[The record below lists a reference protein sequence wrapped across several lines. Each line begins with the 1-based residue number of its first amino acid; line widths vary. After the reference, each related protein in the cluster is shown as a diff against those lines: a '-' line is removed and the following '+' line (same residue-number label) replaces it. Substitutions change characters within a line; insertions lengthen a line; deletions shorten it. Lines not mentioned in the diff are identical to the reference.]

1 MYLKRL
7 DLQGFKSFPEK
18 VKLDFNKGIT
28 AVVGPNGSGK
38 SNISDSVRWVLGEQ
52 KAKTLRGD
60 KMEDIIFAGTETR
73 RALGFAEVS
82 ITIDNSEGKMPIE
95 YTEVTVTRR
104 VYRSGESEYLI
115 NGTNCR
121 LKDVHELFMDT
132 GIGREGYSII
142 GQGKIDEILSSKS
155 DDRRR
160 LFEEAVGI
168 VKFKNRRQE
177 AFVKLDKE
185 KQNLSR
191 AEDII
196 NELESQIEPLQKQSE
211 TAKKYIDLKEKLK
224 YCDINI
230 FKFER
235 NSINSEIENIYEK
248 LELYSQ
254 SVNEKEQEGEKIR
267 DDIHALKN
275 LSDEYTDKIQN
286 INDNIADKKSNL
298 EKLESTVKLIE
309 EQIVHSLSNIER
321 AKSDKAKAYESMA
334 KNKENI
340 DVENAKI
347 TASDISLKAQNDRLQ
362 NLEQKFSALSSVLSE
377 NESIIDE
384 HKTEMIEK
392 IKVST
397 ELKGD
402 ISRAESM
409 ESQYE
414 RRKEQLENEKAYIE
428 SQIRDSEIHIEALK
442 KHIEINIE
450 KTNKLQNDISKSET
464 ERKNILTNNEIMKAV
479 LKTKEREY
487 NEKKSRLSIL
497 SDMEKEHDG
506 FYKSVKSILKLSSQ
520 GDRRFKGVMGA
531 VGEIISVDKIYETAI
546 EIALG
551 GALQNI
557 VTDNEESA
565 KIAIEYLKHNN
576 LGRATFLP
584 ITAVKGKDIGAEKN
598 KILSEKGILGTADSL
613 VHYDSIYDGIIKFLL
628 GRVIIAEN
636 LDYAVDFSK
645 KYKYSY
651 KVVTLEGDT
660 LSVGGA
666 MTGGSVSK
674 KSTGIFGRS
683 REIKELK
690 EYLDIFGKEVSEI
703 RDKMTASENKIQSIA
718 EKISEMNMA
727 LREIQVKNENAEN
740 DILRTKTSLDDKNQK
755 LNIYILEEKQL
766 KEQSDFAKTDLE
778 RAKERL
784 LITEQEIEKI
794 NEILSKYQTDVESE
808 RVYQNELL
816 NEITDIKINI
826 SNIEQSRKNSENII
840 KQIKYTIKELEKD
853 IEAFDSDKE
862 SLKKDIDA
870 KRDKI
875 SIIKVDILEEQRN
888 IGNLQNELFETGEK
902 RKVAIEKSES
912 LEEKIREISDYI
924 AKLKNDSV
932 RIEARIEKLSED
944 KARICQTI
952 QEEYDIVPDDID
964 CDTENIQSVD
974 SIKKSA
980 YNLKGEIKSLGSVNV
995 DAIEK
1000 YKEVK
1005 ERYTFLCA
1013 QRDDII
1019 EAERKLQSIIS
1030 ELTSLMENQF
1040 REQFE
1045 IISNN
1050 FNETFREMFGGGKA
1064 YLKLSD
1070 ENDVLGSGIEIIAQ
1084 PPGKNL
1090 QNMMLLSGGER
1101 ALTAISILFSILK
1114 MKPSPFCI
1122 LDEIEAALDDA
1133 NVKRYADYL
1142 KKFSGETQ
1150 FIVITH
1156 RKGTMEAADVMYGI
1170 TMQEKG
1176 VSKLISVNF
1185 TDNMDYS

>member
-160 LFEEAVGI
+160 LFEEAAGI

-321 AKSDKAKAYESMA
+321 AKSDKAKAYEAMA

-384 HKTEMIEK
+384 HKIEMIEK

-442 KHIEINIE
+442 KHIEINVE

-766 KEQSDFAKTDLE
+766 KEQSDFAKSDLE

-875 SIIKVDILEEQRN
+875 SIIKADILEEQRN

-964 CDTENIQSVD
+964 CDTENIHSVD

-1070 ENDVLGSGIEIIAQ
+1070 EDDVLGSGIEIIAQ

>member
-60 KMEDIIFAGTETR
+60 KMEDIIFAGTESR
-73 RALGFAEVS
+73 RPLGFAEVS

-160 LFEEAVGI
+160 LFEEAAGI

-235 NSINSEIENIYEK
+235 NRINTEIEDIYEK
-248 LELYSQ
+248 LKLYSE
-254 SVNEKEQEGEKIR
+254 SVNEKEEEGEKIR

-286 INDNIADKKSNL
+286 INDNIADKKGNL

-340 DVENAKI
+340 DVETAKI

-362 NLEQKFSALSSVLSE
+362 NLEEKFSALSTVLSE
-377 NESIIDE
+377 NENIIDE

-392 IKVST
+392 IKIST

-414 RRKEQLENEKAYIE
+414 RRKEQLDNEKAYIE

-450 KTNKLQNDISKSET
+450 KTNKLQNDISKSEM
-464 ERKNILTNNEIMKAV
+464 EKNNIITNNEIMKAV
-479 LKTKEREY
+479 LGTKEREY

-546 EIALG
+546 ETALG

-584 ITAVKGKDIGAEKN
+584 ITAVKGKGAVEN

-613 VHYDSIYDGIIKFLL
+613 VNYDNIYDGIVKFLL

-636 LDYAVDFSK
+636 LDFAVDFSK

-660 LSVGGA
+660 LSIGGA

-690 EYLDIFGKEVSEI
+690 EYLDVFGKEVSEI
-703 RDKMTASENKIQSIA
+703 RDKMTTSQNKIQKIS
-718 EKISEMNMA
+718 EKISEINMA
-727 LREIQVKNENAEN
+727 LREIEVKNENAEN

-755 LNIYILEEKQL
+755 LNLYILEEKQL
-766 KEQSDFAKTDLE
+766 KEQSDFAKDDLE
-778 RAKERL
+778 RAKDRL
-784 LITEQEIEKI
+784 LITENEIQKI

-826 SNIEQSRKNSENII
+826 SNIEQSRKTSESMIEKI
-840 KQIKYTIKELEKD
+840 KDAIKELERD

-862 SLKKDIDA
+862 SLKKDIDT

-875 SIIKVDILEEQRN
+875 SIIKADIISEQKN
-888 IGNLQNELFETGEK
+888 IDDLQNELFETGEK
-902 RKVAIEKSES
+902 RKLAIEKSES
-912 LEEKIREISDYI
+912 FEEKIREISDYI

-944 KARICQTI
+944 KERICQAI
-952 QEEYDIVPDDID
+952 LEEYDIMPDTVE
-964 CDTENIQSVD
+964 CDTENLPSVD
-974 SIKKSA
+974 SLKKSA
-980 YNLKGEIKSLGSVNV
+980 YNLKGEIKSLGAVNV
-995 DAIEK
+995 ESIEK

-1005 ERYTFLCA
+1005 ERYTFLCG

-1070 ENDVLGSGIEIIAQ
+1070 ENDVLGSGIDIIAQ

-1176 VSKLISVNF
+1176 VSKLISVDF

>member
-60 KMEDIIFAGTETR
+60 KMEDIIFAGTESR
-73 RALGFAEVS
+73 KALGFAEVS
-82 ITIDNSEGKMPIE
+82 ITIDNKEGKMPIE

-121 LKDVHELFMDT
+121 LKDIHELFMDT

-160 LFEEAVGI
+160 LFEEAAGI

-177 AFVKLDKE
+177 TFLKLEKE
-185 KQNLSR
+185 QQNLER

-196 NELESQIEPLQKQSE
+196 NELESQIEPLKNQSE
-211 TAKKYIDLKEKLK
+211 TAKKYISLKEKLK

-235 NSINSEIENIYEK
+235 NRIDSEIKDIGEK
-248 LELYSQ
+248 LEIYNQ
-254 SVNEKEQEGEKIR
+254 SVLEKEKEGESIR
-267 DDIHALKN
+267 DNIHSLKK
-275 LSDEYTDKIQN
+275 LSDEYTDDIQN
-286 INDNIADKKSNL
+286 INDNIAEKRSSL
-298 EKLESTVKLIE
+298 EKLESSIKIVE
-309 EQIVHSLSNIER
+309 EQIAHSKSNIER
-321 AKSDKAKAYESMA
+321 AKSDKAKAYEA
-334 KNKENI
+334 IEKNKESI
-340 DVENAKI
+340 DIEKSKI
-347 TASDISLKAQNDRLQ
+347 TASEISLKAHNDKLSV
-362 NLEQKFSALSSVLSE
+362 LEEKFSNLSNALTE
-377 NESIIDE
+377 NESIVDE
-384 HKTEMIEK
+384 YKTEMIEK
-392 IKVST
+392 IKTST

-402 ISRAESM
+402 ISKAESM
-409 ESQYE
+409 ESQYK

-442 KHIEINIE
+442 KHIEVNGE
-450 KTNKLQNDISKSET
+450 KQQKLEKEISNSDF
-464 ERKNILTNNEIMKAV
+464 ERKNILNNNDIMRAI
-479 LKTKEREY
+479 LQTKEREY
-487 NEKKSRLSIL
+487 NDKKSRLNVL
-497 SDMEKEHDG
+497 SDMEKEHEG
-506 FYKSVKSILKLSSQ
+506 FFKSVKSILKLSSQ

-531 VGEIISVDKIYETAI
+531 VGEIFTVDKKYETAI

-551 GALQNI
+551 GAMQNI
-557 VTDNEESA
+557 VTDNEDSA
-565 KIAIEYLKHNN
+565 KSAIEYLKHNN

-584 ITAVKGKDIGAEKN
+584 ISAVKGKGIEKDRD
-598 KILSEKGILGTADSL
+598 KILSEKGIIGTADTI
-613 VHYDSIYDGIIKFLL
+613 VNYENVYDGIAKFLL
-628 GRVIIAEN
+628 GKVIIAEN
-636 LDYAVDFSK
+636 IDFAIEFSK

-651 KVVTLEGDT
+651 KIVTLDGDT

-666 MTGGSVSK
+666 MTGGSISK

-690 EYLDIFGKEVSEI
+690 DYIEVFGKEVDEI
-703 RDKMTASENKIQSIA
+703 RNKISEGQKKIDKIA
-718 EKISEMNMA
+718 EKVSEMNMA
-727 LREIQVKNENAEN
+727 LREISLKNENAKN
-740 DILRTKTSLDDKNQK
+740 DISRTENSLKDKNEK
-755 LNIYILEEKQL
+755 LNLYIIEEKQL
-766 KEQSDFAKTDLE
+766 KEQSDFANTDLE
-778 RAKERL
+778 KAKEKL
-784 LITEQEIEKI
+784 LNTEKDIERI
-794 NEILSKYQTDVESE
+794 NEVLSKYQTDIESE
-808 RVYQNELL
+808 RVSQNQLL
-816 NEITDIKINI
+816 NEITEIKITV
-826 SNIEQSRKNSENII
+826 SNIKQSRKNSDNTI
-840 KQIKYTIKELEKD
+840 KRINDTIKELEKD
-853 IEAFDSDKE
+853 IENFDKDKE
-862 SLKKDIDA
+862 KLKKDIEN
-870 KRDKI
+870 KKEGI
-875 SIIKVDILEEQRN
+875 SKTEVQILEVKRN
-888 IGNLQNELFETGEK
+888 IDELQKNLTEK
-902 RKVAIEKSES
+902 ADMRKDTIEKYEG
-912 LEEKIREISDYI
+912 LEEKIRECSDYI

-932 RIEARIEKLSED
+932 RIEARRDKLFED
-944 KARICQTI
+944 KERIANNI
-952 QEEYDIVPDDID
+952 IEEYDINPETI
-964 CDTENIQSVD
+964 ENTLDNLPSVD
-974 SIKKSA
+974 SLKKSA
-980 YNLKGEIKSLGSVNV
+980 YNLKGEIKALGSVNV

-1000 YKEVK
+1000 YREVK
-1005 ERYTFLCA
+1005 ERYTFLCS
-1013 QRDDII
+1013 QRDDIV
-1019 EAERKLQSIIS
+1019 EAERKLKGIIS
-1030 ELTSLMENQF
+1030 ELTTLMENQF
-1040 REQFE
+1040 KEQFE

-1064 YLKLSD
+1064 YLRLSD
-1070 ENDVLGSGIEIIAQ
+1070 ENDVLGSGIDIIAQ

-1142 KKFSGETQ
+1142 RKFSKETQ

-1176 VSKLISVNF
+1176 VSKLISVDF
-1185 TDNMDYS
+1185 TDTMDYS

>member
-60 KMEDIIFAGTETR
+60 KMEDIIFAGTESR
-73 RALGFAEVS
+73 RPLGFAEVS

-160 LFEEAVGI
+160 LFEEAAGI

-235 NSINSEIENIYEK
+235 NRINTEIEDIYEK
-248 LELYSQ
+248 LKLYSE
-254 SVNEKEQEGEKIR
+254 SVNEKEEEGEKIR

-286 INDNIADKKSNL
+286 INDNIADKKGNL

-340 DVENAKI
+340 DVETAKI

-362 NLEQKFSALSSVLSE
+362 NLEEKFSALSTVLSE
-377 NESIIDE
+377 NENIIDE

-392 IKVST
+392 IKIST

-414 RRKEQLENEKAYIE
+414 RRKEQLDNEKAYIE

-450 KTNKLQNDISKSET
+450 KTNKLQNDISKSEM
-464 ERKNILTNNEIMKAV
+464 EKNNIITNNEIMKAV
-479 LKTKEREY
+479 LGTKEREY

-546 EIALG
+546 ETALG

-584 ITAVKGKDIGAEKN
+584 ITAVKGKGAVEN

-613 VHYDSIYDGIIKFLL
+613 VNYDNIYDGIVKFLL

-636 LDYAVDFSK
+636 LDFAVDFSK

-660 LSVGGA
+660 LSIGGA

-690 EYLDIFGKEVSEI
+690 EYLDVFGKEVSEI
-703 RDKMTASENKIQSIA
+703 RDKMTTSQNKIQKIS
-718 EKISEMNMA
+718 EKISEINMA
-727 LREIQVKNENAEN
+727 LREIEVKNENAEN

-755 LNIYILEEKQL
+755 LNLYILEEKQL
-766 KEQSDFAKTDLE
+766 KEQSDFAKDDLE
-778 RAKERL
+778 RAKDRL
-784 LITEQEIEKI
+784 LITENEIQKI

-826 SNIEQSRKNSENII
+826 SNIEQSRKTSESMIEKI
-840 KQIKYTIKELEKD
+840 KDAIKELERD

-862 SLKKDIDA
+862 SLKKDIDT

-875 SIIKVDILEEQRN
+875 SIIKADIISEQKN
-888 IGNLQNELFETGEK
+888 IDDLQNELFETGEK
-902 RKVAIEKSES
+902 RKLAIEKSES
-912 LEEKIREISDYI
+912 FEEKIREISDYI

-944 KARICQTI
+944 KERICQAI
-952 QEEYDIVPDDID
+952 LEEYDIMPDTVE
-964 CDTENIQSVD
+964 CDTENLPSVD
-974 SIKKSA
+974 SLKKSA
-980 YNLKGEIKSLGSVNV
+980 YNLKGEIKSLGAVNV
-995 DAIEK
+995 EAIEK

-1005 ERYTFLCA
+1005 ERYTFLCG

-1070 ENDVLGSGIEIIAQ
+1070 ENDVLGSGIDIIAQ

-1176 VSKLISVNF
+1176 VSKLISVDF

>member
-160 LFEEAVGI
+160 LFEEAAGI

-235 NSINSEIENIYEK
+235 NRINSEIENIYEK

-414 RRKEQLENEKAYIE
+414 KRKEQLENEKAYIE

-442 KHIEINIE
+442 KHIEINVE

-964 CDTENIQSVD
+964 CDIENIQSVD

-1005 ERYTFLCA
+1005 ERYTFLCG

-1156 RKGTMEAADVMYGI
+1156 RKGTMESADVMYGI